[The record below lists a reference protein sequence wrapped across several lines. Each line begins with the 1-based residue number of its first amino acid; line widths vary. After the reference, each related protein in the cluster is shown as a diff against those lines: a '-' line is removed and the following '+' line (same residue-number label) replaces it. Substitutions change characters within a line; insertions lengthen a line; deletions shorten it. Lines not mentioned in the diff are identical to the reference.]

1 MHDPLDASTI
11 IFALLAIFVLW
22 KLRSVLGS
30 RTGSEKQQPP
40 HNSFFRR
47 PGGTNDNDDHKVIPL
62 PGAAQAGSTV
72 GSALP
77 PVGSA
82 RPAPQNLDRWKN
94 YAESGSKNA
103 AALDAVA
110 AMDPSFDLDG
120 FIAGAKTAY
129 EMIVTAFAA
138 GDRQTLRNLLDQDV
152 YESFVTAIA
161 GRESRGEKMKTTVV
175 SIDKIGVEDASLHDR
190 TAQLTLRFASK
201 LISVTENGAGTIIE
215 GSPERVVNMIDIWTF
230 ARDSRSS
237 DPNWKLVATQ
247 TGHLD

>member
-1 MHDPLDASTI
+1 MHDPLDATTI

-30 RTGSEKQQPP
+30 RTGSEKEPP
-40 HNSFFRR
+40 QNSFFHR
-47 PGGTNDNDDHKVIPL
+47 PGNTNDNNDRKVIPL
-62 PGAAQAGSTV
+62 PGAAQQGPVAGAAASQQ
-72 GSALP
+72 
-77 PVGSA
+77 
-82 RPAPQNLDRWKN
+82 PAPPADRWKG
-94 YAESGSKNA
+94 YAAPGSRNA
-103 AALDAVA
+103 AALDEIV
-110 AMDPSFDLDG
+110 AMDRGFDLED

-161 GRESRGEKMKTTVV
+161 GRESRNEKMKTTLV
-175 SIDKIGVEDASLHDR
+175 SIDKVDLEDASLRDK
-190 TAQLTLRFASK
+190 TVQLTLRFASK
-201 LISVTENGAGTIIE
+201 LISVTESNAGTIID
-215 GSPERVVNMIDIWTF
+215 GSPEKVVDMIDIWTF

-247 TGHLD
+247 TGH

>member
-30 RTGSEKQQPP
+30 RTGSEKPQPP
-40 HNSFFRR
+40 QNSFFRR

-62 PGAAQAGSTV
+62 PGAAPARPAAAP
-72 GSALP
+72 ALP
-77 PVGSA
+77 PAAPGQ
-82 RPAPQNLDRWKN
+82 PAVQGADRWKA
-94 YAESGSKNA
+94 YAEPDSKNA
-103 AALDAVA
+103 AALNDIA
-110 AMDPSFDLDG
+110 AMDPSFDLEG

-138 GDRQTLRNLLDQDV
+138 GDRQMLRNLLDQDV

-161 GRESRGEKMKTTVV
+161 GRESRGEKMKTTLV
-175 SIDKIGVEDASLHDR
+175 SINKVGVDDVSLRDR

-201 LISVTENGAGTIIE
+201 LVSVTENGAGAIIE
-215 GSPERVVNMIDIWTF
+215 GSPERVVDMIDIWTF
-230 ARDSRSS
+230 ARDSRST

-247 TGHLD
+247 TGH

>member
-30 RTGSEKQQPP
+30 RTGNEKQPP
-40 HNSFFRR
+40 QNSFFHR
-47 PGGTNDNDDHKVIPL
+47 PGNTNDNDDRKVIPL
-62 PGAAQAGSTV
+62 PGAAQTSPAA
-72 GSALP
+72 SAASSAQ
-77 PVGSA
+77 GFA
-82 RPAPQNLDRWKN
+82 RPAPGADQWKN
-94 YAESGSKNA
+94 YAEPGSRKA
-103 AALDAVA
+103 AALDEIV
-110 AMDPSFDLDG
+110 AMDRGFDLEG

-161 GRESRGEKMKTTVV
+161 GRESRNETMKTTLV
-175 SIDKIGVEDASLHDR
+175 SIDKVDLEDASLRDK
-190 TAQLTLRFASK
+190 TVQITLRFASK
-201 LISVTENGAGTIIE
+201 LISATESNTGTVID
-215 GSPERVVNMIDIWTF
+215 GSPEKVVDIIDIWTF
-230 ARDSRSS
+230 ARDSRST

-247 TGHLD
+247 TGH

>member
-1 MHDPLDASTI
+1 MHDPLDATTI

-30 RTGSEKQQPP
+30 RTGSEKEPP
-40 HNSFFRR
+40 QNSFFHR
-47 PGGTNDNDDHKVIPL
+47 PGNTNDNNDRKVIPL
-62 PGAAQAGSTV
+62 PGAAQGAPVAGAT
-72 GSALP
+72 AQQQ
-77 PVGSA
+77 
-82 RPAPQNLDRWKN
+82 PAPPADRWKG
-94 YAESGSKNA
+94 YAAPDSRNA
-103 AALDAVA
+103 AALNEIA
-110 AMDPSFDLDG
+110 AMDHGFDLEG

-161 GRESRGEKMKTTVV
+161 GRESRNEKMKTTLV
-175 SIDKIGVEDASLHDR
+175 SIDKVDLEDASLRDK
-190 TAQLTLRFASK
+190 TVQLTLRFASK
-201 LISVTENGAGTIIE
+201 LISVTESNAGTVIE
-215 GSPERVVNMIDIWTF
+215 GSPEKVVDMIDIWTF

-247 TGHLD
+247 TGH

>member
-40 HNSFFRR
+40 QNSFFRR

-62 PGAAQAGSTV
+62 PGAAPARSTAAP
-72 GSALP
+72 ALP
-77 PVGSA
+77 PAAAG
-82 RPAPQNLDRWKN
+82 RPTPQGADRWKA
-94 YAESGSKNA
+94 YAEPGSKNA
-103 AALDAVA
+103 AALDDIA
-110 AMDPSFDLDG
+110 ATDPTFDLVG

-161 GRESRGEKMKTTVV
+161 GRESRGETMKTTLV
-175 SIDKIGVEDASLHDR
+175 SIDKVGVDDVGLRAT

-201 LISVTENGAGTIIE
+201 LISVTENSAGTIIE
-215 GSPERVVNMIDIWTF
+215 GSPERVVDMIDIWTF
-230 ARDSRSS
+230 ARDSRSTN
-237 DPNWKLVATQ
+237 PNWKLVATQ
-247 TGHLD
+247 TGH